1 MLFFS
6 VSAKLDAPALFAAD
20 GSGRNSAARKLPTLK
35 LLFTPSIMSQVYAR
49 SRKLEFSIAL
59 LVSIIVMF
67 ASYAREASSMFTDSI
82 ARSTFG

>member
-6 VSAKLDAPALFAAD
+6 VSAKLDPPALFAAD
-20 GSGRNSAARKLPTLK
+20 VPGVTPPPESLPTLK
-35 LLFTPSIMSQVYAR
+35 LLFTPSIMIQIYASNR
-49 SRKLEFSIAL
+49 RLEFSIAL
-59 LVSIIVMF
+59 LVSIMVMF